1 MPIGRPFAPLNLPMH
16 ADRSHVSSPPLL
28 TVVHA
33 DDCGLSPGITDAI
46 IRCHDHGSLHR
57 TSVIVNGAGW
67 THAVSELRRRPGLS
81 LALHVNLF
89 EGEPLSKPADVDL
102 LVDRRGRFNRGFAAL
117 WTTGIRPGSAARLRR
132 QLRLELRRQMD
143 RFLKG
148 FPDRGSMVVDGH
160 VHYHV
165 LPPVFDELME
175 LCAEYPIGTVR
186 LPSEPLYWP
195 RQRTAPRPPMINV
208 AKNIVLHALSVRA
221 RSMLTA
227 RRVKSPDAFIG
238 VLGTGAM
245 TLEHVR
251 AALDHLRSVRVGG
264 TVEILFH
271 PGRARADEA
280 VLWADRPELQKFY
293 RSENRDREAELL
305 CSEAFG
311 KLLASVQETSEPGTV
326 ASVRSG
332 GVVR

>member
-1 MPIGRPFAPLNLPMH
+1 MH
-16 ADRSHVSSPPLL
+16 AARSPVSPPPLV

-33 DDCGLSPGITDAI
+33 DDCGLSAGITDAI
-46 IRCHDHGSLHR
+46 IRCHDHGWLRR
-57 TSVIVNGAGW
+57 TSVVVNGAGW
-67 THAVSELRRRPGLS
+67 THAVSELRRRPALS
-81 LALHVNLF
+81 LALHLNLF

-117 WTTGIRPGSAARLRR
+117 WAAGIRRGGTARLRR

-160 VHYHV
+160 VHFHV

-175 LCAEYPIGTVR
+175 LCSEYPIGTVR
-186 LPSEPLYWP
+186 LPREPLYWP
-195 RQRTAPRPPMINV
+195 RQRLAPRPPMINV
-208 AKNIVLHALSVRA
+208 VKNIALHALSMRA
-221 RSMLTA
+221 NAVLTA

-245 TLEHVR
+245 TLAHVR
-251 AALDHLRSVRVGG
+251 AALDHIRSTRVGG

-271 PGRARADEA
+271 PGRARPEEA
-280 VLWADRPELQKFY
+280 VLWADRPGLQKFY
-293 RSENRDREAELL
+293 RSKNRDREAELL

-311 KLLASVQETSEPGTV
+311 KLLASVRETTETGTV
-326 ASVRSG
+326 DAVPSG